1 MDFLKIKSLT
11 WIFLALDQ
19 YVKSC
24 VLFLL
29 ILQKI
34 QIWFDLPEIMF
45 TIFLLIFQT
54 CHIFH
59 EYEHFLI
66 VIASAVNHIQWF
78 GLIES
83 KLRYFISS
91 VEKVL
96 NFIFLRLILSG
107 PSMKHWRVKIDPIF
121 LIWVYSKVTTS
132 SGMMDLFWPF
142 HGYKTNMP

>member
-1 MDFLKIKSLT
+1 M
-11 WIFLALDQ
+11 
-19 YVKSC
+19 
-24 VLFLL
+24 
-29 ILQKI
+29 
-34 QIWFDLPEIMF
+34 MF

-96 NFIFLRLILSG
+96 NFIF
-107 PSMKHWRVKIDPIF
+107 
-121 LIWVYSKVTTS
+121 
-132 SGMMDLFWPF
+132 
-142 HGYKTNMP
+142 